1 MSASSRLA
9 AALPLSFIPLSLFFA
24 ACTRE
29 PPVDYSAQIDALR
42 EQTLANLRRVEGG
55 TFLMGDQRS
64 LLDNLYFTLGTNNKP
79 AFQVTLD
86 TFYMGAYEVSYGEHD
101 LYTAVNGLP
110 RTVDYEWA
118 WREGWREPEY
128 PAGVSWHGA
137 KGYCLWL
144 AEITGLPFD
153 LPTEAQWE
161 FAARNRGEVIPF
173 ATDDG
178 TIRVGENFRDGRFEP
193 YHPHP
198 PGTYPPNPLGIYD
211 LSGNVIEWVND
222 WYAEDYYQWAQQY
235 NPQGPSTGEAKVLRG
250 GSFGESPSGA
260 NVFTRQLQAD
270 LEYDFGPAGVRCVLN
285 LDVLP
290 LDTTP

>member
-1 MSASSRLA
+1 MPVYSRLA

-29 PPVDYSAQIDALR
+29 QPVDYSAQIDALR

-55 TFLMGDQRS
+55 TFLMGDQRGPT
-64 LLDNLYFTLGTNNKP
+64 NRYFTLGTNNKP
-79 AFQVTLD
+79 AFQVTLN
-86 TFYMGAYEVSYGEHD
+86 TFYMGAYEVTYGEHD

-110 RTVDYEWA
+110 PTMDYDWA
-118 WREGWREPEY
+118 WRDPWRKPEF

-178 TIRVGENFRDGRFEP
+178 TIRVGENYQDARFAP
-193 YHPHP
+193 MHPEP

-211 LSGNVIEWVND
+211 LSGNVSEWIND
-222 WYAEDYYQWAQQY
+222 WYAEDYYQWAQEY
-235 NPQGPSTGEAKVLRG
+235 NPQGPSTGTAKIRRG
-250 GSFGESPSGA
+250 ASFGESSSGA
-260 NVFTRQLQAD
+260 NVFTRQFDTD
-270 LEYDFGPAGVRCVLN
+270 LDQDYGAAGVRCALN
-285 LDVLP
+285 LDTLP
-290 LDTTP
+290 EPTP